1 MKVAWQTKTLG
12 DLCRFIDYRGKTP
25 VKTSN
30 GLRLITA
37 KNVKMG
43 HIQTE
48 PLEFVNP
55 GTYSSWM
62 TRGIPKKGDVL
73 FTTEAPLANVAQL
86 DTDEKVV
93 FAQRI
98 IVLQPIESALD
109 RTFLKY
115 LLLSDGSQGVIR
127 SKGTGATVQGIKASL
142 LKTIEV
148 HYPPLPE
155 QQRIVTLLDEAFA
168 GIATA
173 KANAEKN
180 LQNARDLFASHLQTI
195 FSRYEEGWT
204 VRTVRQLVSEGILA
218 KPQDGNHG
226 EIHPTKADYVDDGV
240 PFIMAADLSNGVVDT
255 ENCRFISEKQAST
268 LRIGFAKP
276 GDVLLSHKGTI
287 GRVANLATNDDFI
300 VLTPQV
306 TYYRSLNGQRLNNGF
321 LYYCL
326 LSPVFQTEMNR
337 IADSGSTRAYIGIT
351 RQLDLQISLPS
362 INIQHE
368 LVARLRNIQENS
380 ARLESICQNKITAL
394 DELKKSLLH
403 RAFTGHLT

>member
-1 MKVAWQTKTLG
+1 MKAGWQTKPLSEVCTLQRG
-12 DLCRFIDYRGKTP
+12 FDLPTHDR
-25 VKTSN
+25 
-30 GLRLITA
+30 
-37 KNVKMG
+37 
-43 HIQTE
+43 
-48 PLEFVNP
+48 
-55 GTYSSWM
+55 
-62 TRGIPKKGDVL
+62 KKGRFPLVSSSGISDTHDEGPIAGPGVVTGRSGSIGNVFYVEDAFWPL
-73 FTTEAPLANVAQL
+73 NTTLYVRDFHGNLPRFVYHFLVAF
-86 DTDEKVV
+86 D
-93 FAQRI
+93 
-98 IVLQPIESALD
+98 
-109 RTFLKY
+109 LKKY
-115 LLLSDGSQGVIR
+115 SG
-127 SKGTGATVQGIKASL
+127 GTGVPTLNRNDVHGIQVTVPNELA
-142 LKTIEV
+142 
-148 HYPPLPE
+148 E
-155 QQRIVTLLDEAFA
+155 QHRIVTLLDEAFA

-180 LQNARDLFASHLQTI
+180 LQNARDLFASHLQAI
-195 FSRYEEGWT
+195 FSRYKEGWT

-240 PFIMAADLSNGVVDT
+240 PFIMAADLANGVVDT
-255 ENCRFISEKQAST
+255 ENCRFISEKQACT
-268 LRIGFAKP
+268 LRIGFAKS

-362 INIQHE
+362 INVQHE
-368 LVARLRNIQENS
+368 LVARLRNIQENA
-380 ARLESICQNKITAL
+380 ARLESIYQNKITAL